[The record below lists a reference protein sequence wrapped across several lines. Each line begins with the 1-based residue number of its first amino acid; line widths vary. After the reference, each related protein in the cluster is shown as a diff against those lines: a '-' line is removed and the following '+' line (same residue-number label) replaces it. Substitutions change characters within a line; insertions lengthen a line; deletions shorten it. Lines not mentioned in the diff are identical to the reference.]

1 MNFEDIKGQDRL
13 KEHLKDAVFKEQVS
27 HAYLISGEKDSG
39 KMMLAKRFA
48 AALLCENHKTTGGD
62 ACGVC
67 HSCKQI
73 AGDNHPDVIYVSHEK
88 PNTISVDDIRVQVNH
103 DIMTKPYASDH
114 KIYIIDEAEKM
125 NEQAQNAILKTIEE
139 PPSYGMIILLASNA
153 ASFLPTIR
161 SRCIQLEMKPVSDEI
176 IRKTLMEEEHVP
188 DYLAQVSCA
197 FAQGNLGKAIRLSRS
212 EEFREMKEH
221 VVSVVR
227 RIDRAANSERMD
239 MEKEMET
246 YKGSMDEYLDLLLVW
261 YRDVLLCKSGGN
273 EEQLIYADQLWQIE
287 KQAEAVTYAGLNSII
302 DAIQEARSR
311 IGANVNL
318 SLVLELLLDTMHDV
332 CADD

>member
-1 MNFEDIKGQDRL
+1 MKFEDIKGQERL
-13 KEHLKDAVFKEQVS
+13 KEHLMDACAKGQIS

-48 AALLCENHKTTGGD
+48 ASILCEHRTPAGD
-62 ACGVC
+62 ACGRC

-73 AGDNHPDVIYVSHEK
+73 ETDNHPDVIYVSHEK

-139 PPSYGMIILLASNA
+139 PPAYAIIMLLSANA
-153 ASFLPTIR
+153 AVFLPTIR

-176 IRKTLMEEEHVP
+176 IRRTLMDEEQVP
-188 DYLAQVSCA
+188 DYLAQVSSA

-212 EEFREMKEH
+212 EEFREMKDH

-227 RIDRAANSERMD
+227 RIDRAPYSERMD
-239 MEKEMET
+239 MEKEMEA
-246 YKGSMDEYLDLLLVW
+246 YKDSMNEYLDLLLVW
-261 YRDVLLCKSGGN
+261 YRDVLLLKSGGSK
-273 EEQLIYADQLWQIE
+273 EKLIFSDQVWQIE
-287 KQAEAVTYAGLNSII
+287 KQAKAADYAGLNGII
-302 DAIQEARSR
+302 EAIADARNKIA
-311 IGANVNL
+311 ANVNL
-318 SLVLELLLDTMHDV
+318 SLVLELLLDTMHDMSEQ
-332 CADD
+332 